1 MVMRKCFFLHAGV
14 ITLLSALT
22 IVPCNAVGNSGDVA
36 LEVKKLEHAYES
48 FQDMQAAFEQK
59 TVSGA
64 VAVVQ
69 QAAGRVFFK
78 KAGKMLWHYK
88 TPEEQF
94 IILDGTTLW
103 FYLPAEKQAMKNN
116 FSIIPQHIVADLFRG
131 KMDVLEKFKV
141 QFALR
146 EPGDAADQVKLELVP
161 IEPDPT
167 VSKLILWLDPVSY
180 LVRKTLLTDG
190 FGNRTELLFQ
200 NIKVDQGLPDSVF
213 IFKPPNDVDIFEPP
227 QL

>member
-1 MVMRKCFFLHAGV
+1 
-14 ITLLSALT
+14 
-22 IVPCNAVGNSGDVA
+22 
-36 LEVKKLEHAYES
+36 
-48 FQDMQAAFEQK
+48 
-59 TVSGA
+59 
-64 VAVVQ
+64 
-69 QAAGRVFFK
+69 
-78 KAGKMLWHYK
+78 
-88 TPEEQF
+88 
-94 IILDGTTLW
+94 
-103 FYLPAEKQAMKNN
+103 MKNN